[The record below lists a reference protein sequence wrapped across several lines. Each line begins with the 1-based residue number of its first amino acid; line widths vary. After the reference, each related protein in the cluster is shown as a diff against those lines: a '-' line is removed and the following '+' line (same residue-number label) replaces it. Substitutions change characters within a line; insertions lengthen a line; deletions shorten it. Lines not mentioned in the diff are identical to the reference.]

1 MAEHPGTKITG
12 SMLYDLVQCP
22 TRVHMDCFANPADK
36 VEVSPFVRLLWERG
50 AEHEADTVSK
60 LGEPCLD
67 LAHLP
72 AIERETKTIEAIKSG
87 VPLIHGGRI
96 RKDDLLGD
104 PDLLRKTSYGYIA
117 GDIKSGAGLE
127 GNEDL
132 SKPKKHYAVQIALY
146 TDILRQ
152 LNFSQ
157 SYEPFILDINRQTIP
172 YNLLESIDKGG
183 ATLWE
188 TYEVSLQ
195 NARDIVAKRTTPRP
209 ASCAICKL
217 CQWYEACK
225 TEIKRLDDLTLIPG
239 LGRSKRDSL
248 ALYIDTVDDL
258 AQCDISAY
266 TKGKKTIFPGIGPES
281 LLKFKKRAQLLKD
294 PSPKP
299 YLTEAISFPAHST
312 ELFFDIEVD
321 PLRDFCYLHGFVK
334 RTSFDNQTEEFVGF
348 FTDDESCAEERSE
361 FKKAYEFI
369 LSNRPCSIY
378 YYSKYERT
386 IWRKL
391 QAKYPDVCSQNDI
404 EIIFDPANAIDLYF
418 DVVTKKTEWPTN
430 DHSIKT
436 LAKYLGFSW
445 RDKNPSGAASIEW
458 FDKWVKSRD
467 PSDKERI
474 LLYNE
479 DDCRATRVLLDG
491 IKIL

>member
-50 AEHEADTVSK
+50 AEHESDTVSK

-87 VPLIHGGRI
+87 VALIHGGRI

-132 SKPKKHYAVQIALY
+132 SKPKKHYAVQVALY

-157 SYEPFILDINRQTIP
+157 SYEPFILDINKQTIP
-172 YNLLESIDKGG
+172 YNLLKSIDKGG

-266 TKGKKTIFPGIGPES
+266 TKGKKTIFQGIGPDS
-281 LLKFKKRAQLLKD
+281 LLKFKKRAQLLKY
-294 PSPKP
+294 PNPKP

-334 RTSFDNQTEEFVGF
+334 RTSFDNKTEEFIGF
-348 FTDDESCAEERSE
+348 FTEDESCAEERFE

-391 QAKYPDVCSQNDI
+391 QAKHPDVCSQNDI

-458 FDKWVKSRD
+458 FDKWVNSRD

-491 IKIL
+491 IKSL